1 MNELLSIKESP
12 WVIALVFLM
21 GVLLFFMAGCGHNIK
36 EINIEEEK
44 SMSQER
50 SPFETQIPP
59 IDLKIPEKLET
70 ATFALG

>member
-1 MNELLSIKESP
+1 MYELLSIKKSP
-12 WVIALVFLM
+12 WVIALVM

-50 SPFETQIPP
+50 SAFETQIPP